1 MGKKDIIGKRVRVQI
16 GGEPPKDDDAIVGD
30 DVSVYVPSEDVGKYD
45 SITGEKVEVRIGGD
59 VGQIVQEIMSTAQS
73 SQVER
78 RDEIVAICREIL
90 EEKDQKS
97 KLDKIATLISIGS
110 GIAKIAQLII
120 QLQALYPG

>member
-1 MGKKDIIGKRVRVQI
+1 MSRKDIIGKRVRVQI

-59 VGQIVQEIMSTAQS
+59 VDEIVQEIMSTAQS

-90 EEKDQKS
+90 EEENQKS

>member
-1 MGKKDIIGKRVRVQI
+1 MSKKDIIGKRVRVQI
-16 GGEPPKDDDAIVGD
+16 GGEPPKEDDAIVGD
-30 DVSVYVPSEDVGKYD
+30 DVSVYIPSEDVGKYD
-45 SITGEKVEVRIGGD
+45 SITGEKVEVRIGSNVD
-59 VGQIVQEIMSTAQS
+59 QIVQEIMSTAQS

-97 KLDKIATLISIGS
+97 KLDKIATLISIGA

-120 QLQALYPG
+120 QLQALYPR

>member
-1 MGKKDIIGKRVRVQI
+1 MPQKPQA
-16 GGEPPKDDDAIVGD
+16 GEMLERIARMLADAELESKMMTRREIFLWGAVDDDSAR
-30 DVSVYVPSEDVGKYD
+30 
-45 SITGEKVEVRIGGD
+45 KV
-59 VGQIVQEIMSTAQS
+59 VQKILSTAQS

-90 EEKDQKS
+90 EEKDQKN

-120 QLQALYPG
+120 QLRELYPG